1 MLSLLI
7 SIIAL
12 GFIIFFHELGHFLAA
27 KRCGVGVVEFS
38 LGMGPRLLSKV
49 RGNTRYSL
57 RVLPFG
63 GSCMMV
69 GEEFEE
75 NGNAPAD
82 GGAAK
87 ADPSPAQAVRRAE
100 AEENIVRPGAAKV
113 DAATGAVKAAAEI
126 PADAGNEV
134 RSAAA
139 CAEEPVWGEPALQ
152 KTAKAP
158 QYAAGSAAEDGSIEI
173 DGRQYRADEA
183 FTQKPAWQRFCII
196 AAGPVFNFILAF
208 LLSLVL
214 TQQVG
219 YDRPEVLEVQAD
231 MPAAQSGIEAGD
243 LIYSINGERVTVY
256 RDIQLFLLANQ
267 RELSEGLPIRIIYE
281 NQAGELHV
289 TEFQPKYAEDTQSY
303 RMGLTFN
310 AGYVPVSSFGELL
323 KYSAYNVEFCIK
335 STVKSLQM
343 IFAGKV
349 QKDDVMG
356 PVRMVATIDNTV
368 ETASQYGVW
377 TTVMSLFDLVILI
390 SASLGAMNL
399 LPVPAL
405 DGGQLVFILIEMI
418 ARRPVP
424 REWIA
429 RINMIGMALLLALMF
444 FVLFND
450 VSFILR

>member
-38 LGMGPRLLSKV
+38 LGMGPRFLSKV

-82 GGAAK
+82 GRAAK
-87 ADPSPAQAVRRAE
+87 A
-100 AEENIVRPGAAKV
+100 
-113 DAATGAVKAAAEI
+113 
-126 PADAGNEV
+126 
-134 RSAAA
+134 
-139 CAEEPVWGEPALQ
+139 
-152 KTAKAP
+152 
-158 QYAAGSAAEDGSIEI
+158 AAEDGSIEI
-173 DGRQYRADEA
+173 DGRRYRADEA

-289 TEFQPKYAEDTQSY
+289 TEFLPKYAEDTQSY

>member
-1 MLSLLI
+1 MISLLI

-12 GFIIFFHELGHFLAA
+12 GFIIFFHELGHFLAS

-38 LGMGPRLLSKV
+38 LGMGPRICSKV
-49 RGNTRYSL
+49 YGNTRYSL
-57 RVLPFG
+57 RILPFG

-75 NGNAPAD
+75 NGAMPEGKVSAAPA
-82 GGAAK
+82 GM
-87 ADPSPAQAVRRAE
+87 
-100 AEENIVRPGAAKV
+100 
-113 DAATGAVKAAAEI
+113 
-126 PADAGNEV
+126 
-134 RSAAA
+134 
-139 CAEEPVWGEPALQ
+139 
-152 KTAKAP
+152 
-158 QYAAGSAAEDGSIEI
+158 IEI
-173 DGRQYRADEA
+173 DGRSYRETEA
-183 FTQKPAWQRFCII
+183 FTSKTAWQRFCII

-208 LLSLVL
+208 LLSLVI

-219 YDRPEVLEVQAD
+219 YDRPEVMEVQAD
-231 MPAAQSGIEAGD
+231 MPAAESGIKAGD
-243 LIYSINGERVTVY
+243 LIYSINGEKITVY

-267 RELSEGLPIRIIYE
+267 RELSEGLPIRVGYE
-281 NQAGELHV
+281 NPEGEIRV

-303 RMGLTFN
+303 RMGLSFN
-310 AGYVPVSSFGELL
+310 AAYVPVKSVGELF

-349 QKDDVMG
+349 HKDDVMG
-356 PVRMVATIDNTV
+356 PVRMVATIDSTV

-405 DGGQLVFILIEMI
+405 DGGQLFFILIELI
-418 ARRPVP
+418 FRRPVP
-424 REWIA
+424 RELIA
-429 RINMIGMALLLALMF
+429 RINMIGMALLLMLMF
-444 FVLFND
+444 FILFND
-450 VSFILR
+450 VTFILK